1 MTISMNKSLA
11 VLVTTR
17 RQFFRTCDG
26 PGIVKKV
33 DDMFHHG
40 GITANRHNRQTVT
53 RNELAALRKPF
64 RLHQAFGAVVIETH
78 KQASDFKEP

>member
-1 MTISMNKSLA
+1 
-11 VLVTTR
+11 
-17 RQFFRTCDG
+17 
-26 PGIVKKV
+26 
-33 DDMFHHG
+33 MFHHG

>member
-40 GITANRHNRQTVT
+40 GITANRHDLQTVT
-53 RNELAALRKPF
+53 RNELQPSESPSVCIK
-64 RLHQAFGAVVIETH
+64 RLAP
-78 KQASDFKEP
+78 S